1 MYCSVLS
8 CSQLVPCALHGPEV
22 KPTFFEKVKETA
34 HHAAEAIKSVLPVA
48 KKENTVV
55 VQGEELPE
63 VKTHSVEEAVMHF
76 PLSEE
81 EGLAS
86 RTVHT
91 QYETAHTWDQQ
102 HKEEGGIRHR
112 TSEAV
117 KDAAGAVGETAAVV
131 GEKVVEVLGDK
142 TAQAKEILKDTAEQI
157 AAMSSE
163 ALETMEGKGHE
174 ARVKIDGALER
185 HLGPTAEKI
194 NIETEKARQSAIDN
208 TARTA
213 ELVQEQLGSAASAL
227 RTQEQEEQAKTEAEK
242 LAQYHSAS
250 KGPLDDKL
258 DRNFGTIARELESE
272 GQKAK
277 EGAISETAHAVEL
290 LQDGF
295 GDLAS
300 ALRDQQQQEKSS

>member
-8 CSQLVPCALHGPEV
+8 CSQLVPCALHGHEAHSQ
-22 KPTFFEKVKETA
+22 PTFFEKVKETA

-55 VQGEELPE
+55 VQGEVIPE
-63 VKTHSVEEAVMHF
+63 VKAHTVEEAVLHF

-91 QYETAHTWDQQ
+91 QYQTAHTWDQQ

-131 GEKVVEVLGDK
+131 GEKVVEVL
-142 TAQAKEILKDTAEQI
+142 KDTAEHI
-157 AAMSSE
+157 AAMSNE
-163 ALETMEGKGHE
+163 ALGTVEGKGHE

-194 NIETEKARQSAIDN
+194 NIEAEKARQSAIDN

-213 ELVQEQLGSAASAL
+213 ELVQEQFGTAASAL
-227 RTQEQEEQAKTEAEK
+227 RTQEQKEQAKTEAEK
-242 LAQYHSAS
+242 LAQYHSAP

-258 DRNFGTIARELESE
+258 DRNFGTIAKEMELE

-295 GDLAS
+295 GDFAS
-300 ALRDQQQQEKSS
+300 ALREQQQHEKSS